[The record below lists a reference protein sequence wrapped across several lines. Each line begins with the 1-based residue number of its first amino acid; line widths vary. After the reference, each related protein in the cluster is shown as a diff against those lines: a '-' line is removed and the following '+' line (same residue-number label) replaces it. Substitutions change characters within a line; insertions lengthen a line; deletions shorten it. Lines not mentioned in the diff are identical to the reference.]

1 MGSELFVSYTDIEI
15 EGYELL
21 PILCILKNSLL
32 TILWLIL
39 LLSVISAI

>member
-1 MGSELFVSYTDIEI
+1 MESELFVSYTAIEI
-15 EGYELL
+15 EGYEL
-21 PILCILKNSLL
+21 LCILKNSLL